1 MITNKEITENNNNFA
16 TKNELKSADE
26 SMALSLKSSIVDL
39 VQSSAFSKSNS
50 I

>member
-1 MITNKEITENNNNFA
+1 
-16 TKNELKSADE
+16 
-26 SMALSLKSSIVDL
+26 MALSLKSSIVDL